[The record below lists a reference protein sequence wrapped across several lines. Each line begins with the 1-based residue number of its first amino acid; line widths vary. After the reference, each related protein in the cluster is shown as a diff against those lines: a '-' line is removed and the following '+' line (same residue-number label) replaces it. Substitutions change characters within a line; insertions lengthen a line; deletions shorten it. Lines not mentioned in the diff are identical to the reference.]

1 MAQFRRVVLLHQIKP
16 SQFFLDD
23 EKELEFVIVKSDLNQ
38 LQEDIYS
45 TKEITLYHHGTL
57 SMIDD
62 IEAKEIPVQV
72 IDNYKYDLY
81 DIVYLQDGKQLYK
94 VYIF

>member
-1 MAQFRRVVLLHQIKP
+1 MAQFRRVVLLQQIKP

-45 TKEITLYHHGTL
+45 TKEITLYYDSTVPVPA
-57 SMIDD
+57 D
-62 IEAKEIPVQV
+62 IQARDMPLKLIE
-72 IDNYKYDLY
+72 NYKYDLY
-81 DIVYLQDGKQLYK
+81 DIVYLLDLKQLYK